1 MNDWQTYRLE
11 DFVPFTPDVYWR
23 LLERIN
29 ETFWPLHV
37 LAAAAGLTA
46 LLLALRGNQ
55 RMALALLAPAWLT
68 SGIIFHWT
76 YYAELNW
83 AAPWFGWGFVAQAA
97 LLLAVA
103 WFAGSSRPQAP
114 SKGFPTWIG
123 ATLVMGSVLGYPL
136 IAATLGP
143 GLSHAETYGLHPDST
158 AIATLGVLLIILRGP
173 TFWLA
178 SLIPIL
184 WCVIGSLTLIAIGAS
199 GALIPL
205 AAVTIIAGTSIARS
219 IQSAARR
226 KGDGGFKV

>member
-11 DFVPFTPDVYWR
+11 DLVPFTPDIYWR

-29 ETFWPLHV
+29 EAFWPLHV
-37 LAAAAGLTA
+37 LAVAIGLTA

-55 RMALALLAPAWLT
+55 RMALVLLAPAWLT
-68 SGIIFHWT
+68 SGILFHWT

-97 LLLAVA
+97 LLLTLAF
-103 WFAGSSRPQAP
+103 FAGSIRAQGP
-114 SKGFPTWIG
+114 SKGLSTWIG
-123 ATLVMGSVLGYPL
+123 TTVATVSLLGYPL
-136 IAATLGP
+136 IAATIGP
-143 GLSHAETYGLHPDST
+143 GLSHAETYGLHPDPT

-173 TFWLA
+173 TLWLA

-184 WCVIGSLTLIAIGAS
+184 WGVIGSLTLIAIDAT

-205 AAVTIIAGTSIARS
+205 AAVIIIAGTWIARKGTKRG
-219 IQSAARR
+219 RR
-226 KGDGGFKV
+226 D